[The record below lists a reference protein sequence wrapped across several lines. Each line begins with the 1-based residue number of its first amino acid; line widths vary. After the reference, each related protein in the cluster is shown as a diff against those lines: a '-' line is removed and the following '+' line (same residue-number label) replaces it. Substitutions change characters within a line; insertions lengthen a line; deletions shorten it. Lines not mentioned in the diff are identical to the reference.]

1 VLTSNG
7 DIACASEPYQ
17 IAQDVASAIRTFR
30 GDCWYDT
37 ALGLPYLQ
45 NVLGALPPASFI
57 QSEIVNATLGAPNVT
72 GATVTSI
79 TLDNRQLS
87 GPVDVTD
94 ASGNTQTVNF

>member
-1 VLTSNG
+1 
-7 DIACASEPYQ
+7 
-17 IAQDVASAIRTFR
+17 
-30 GDCWYDT
+30 
-37 ALGLPYLQ
+37 
-45 NVLGALPPASFI
+45 LPPASFI